1 MATDKSKITF
11 YADADIDA
19 AYQGLPHMQRST
31 WINEMI
37 RRGMSRTDT
46 GEGLRGLHTWLAT
59 SGGRS
64 KLERELEILLA
75 EYLEED

>member
-31 WINEMI
+31 WVNEMI
-37 RRGMSRTDT
+37 RRGMSRTDSN
-46 GEGLRGLHTWLAT
+46 EGLRGLHAYLSTCKGDT
-59 SGGRS
+59 D
-64 KLERELEILLA
+64 LERELEALLA
-75 EYLEED
+75 EYLDI